1 LNDWL
6 NRLADGPGNPKAL
19 EERPAKKDEDVY
31 DEEEAAGLWK
41 TIAAISL
48 KKWKTRSRGT
58 ADITTLPACHAQCN
72 RQVGGNQ
79 KSYSVSSRMPL
90 PQVFTSSSLPQASAS
105 W

>member
-6 NRLADGPGNPKAL
+6 NRLADSPGNPEAL
-19 EERPAKKDEDVY
+19 EEKLAKKDEDGY
-31 DEEEAAGLWK
+31 DKEEAARAWK
-41 TIAAISL
+41 AITAISL

-58 ADITTLPACHAQCN
+58 ANITTLPACHAQCN
-72 RQVGGNQ
+72 TQVGGNQ

-90 PQVFTSSSLPQASAS
+90 PQVFTLSSLPQASAS